1 MSGAMHD
8 ICHAWHN
15 AGISRSGYQ
24 RAFGHAGHF
33 FVRGSVTPSSPLR
46 SKEHELGRFLEI
58 GSMSWQWCI
67 EPFGIEPRSN
77 PARPQTGRR
86 NDLLRAACS

>member
-15 AGISRSGYQ
+15 VGISRSGYQ
-24 RAFGHAGHF
+24 RAFGHAGHHAVIAATF
-33 FVRGSVTPSSPLR
+33 
-46 SKEHELGRFLEI
+46 KEHELGRSLEI

-67 EPFGIEPRSN
+67 EPFGIEPRSLTCIN
-77 PARPQTGRR
+77 ISEVELQKGVQDQTLTS
-86 NDLLRAACS
+86 D